1 MIHIDL
7 KGKEPTKAWKDKA
20 DVATAELLAAVD
32 LPARHKVIDKYQTL
46 WGELKTHLSDISHKK
61 CWYSESKDNYSH
73 CHVDHFRPK
82 KEAIGLDKK
91 TDFGGYWW
99 LAFEWTNYR
108 YCGGAGNVRKNSYFA
123 VKNNKANAPAEPIED
138 EIIYFLD
145 PTEIDDT
152 FKITFTEEGITKPL
166 ATDNTHW
173 DYQRAE
179 YTIHYLNLNFE
190 NLKEARKI
198 VWKNCADLISE
209 IQVLLEKEQATPSAA
224 RKQKIKD
231 KMEELKK
238 HVKSEAEFSATA
250 KTCLFS
256 SGLPWATRIAG

>member
-7 KGKEPTKAWKDKA
+7 KGKEPDKKWKARA
-20 DVATAELLAAVD
+20 DVATKELLAAVD
-32 LPARHKVIDKYQTL
+32 VKSRNKVIDKYVTL
-46 WGELKTHLSDISHKK
+46 WGELKKHLSDLSHKK

-123 VKNNKANAPAEPIED
+123 VKSNKANNPGEATDD

-145 PTEIDDT
+145 PTDIDDPL
-152 FKITFTEEGITKPL
+152 KITFTEEGITKPISIKN
-166 ATDNTHW
+166 TDW
-173 DYQRAE
+173 DFIRAE

-198 VWKNCADLISE
+198 TWKYCSDLIIE
-209 IQVLLEKEQATPSAA
+209 IQGLLDAQQTTPSAA

-238 HVKSEAEFSATA
+238 YSSIDAEFSATV
-250 KTCLFS
+250 KTCLLS
-256 SGLPWATRIAG
+256 SGLPWAMKIAA

>member
-1 MIHIDL
+1 MIYINL
-7 KGKEPTKAWKDKA
+7 MGNEPSKAWKDKA
-20 DVATAELLAAVD
+20 DAATAELLAAD
-32 LPARHKVIDKYQTL
+32 ASARHIIIDKYQNL
-46 WGELKTHLSDISHKK
+46 WGELKTHLSNISHTK

-82 KEAIGLDKK
+82 KEAIGIDKK

-123 VKNNKANAPAEPIED
+123 VKTHKVNTPAEAIED

-145 PTEIDDT
+145 PTKIDDT
-152 FKITFTEEGITKPL
+152 FKITFTEEGITKPIS
-166 ATDNTHW
+166 TNNTHW
-173 DYQRAE
+173 DFIRAE

-198 VWKNCADLISE
+198 IWKKCADLVTE
-209 IQVLLEKEQATPSAA
+209 IQGLLDKEQAIQSAA
-224 RKQKIKD
+224 RKQQIID
-231 KMEELKK
+231 KMEELRK
-238 HVKSEAEFSATA
+238 HVEYESEFSATA

-256 SGLPWATRIAG
+256 TGLDWAMRIASK